1 MWKSQYPF
9 ESRWFKTPFAQR
21 MHYIDVGSGFP
32 VVMLHGNPTWSFM
45 YRSLLAAAAQHGL
58 RGIAPDHIGCGLS
71 DKPQDWEYTLERHM
85 TNLDALI
92 NDQLRLSHFDLVVH
106 DWGGPIGLLYAVKH
120 PEQIRKIVL
129 MNTLGWVTNRFPRS
143 IHLTRIPIIGALLV
157 RSWNLLMRKALR
169 SCTVKSLSKEAR
181 AGYKYPYKTYEDRI
195 AIQRFPQ
202 DIPLKEKHPSYKTF
216 KFLNENL
223 YKLKGNPIFI
233 AWGKNDFCLPTDFL
247 DGWKAR
253 FPSANIKIYEE
264 AAHLIFEDNQ
274 EEAVEDI
281 LNFLKQ

>member
-21 MHYIDVGSGFP
+21 MHYIDVGSSFP

-143 IHLTRIPIIGALLV
+143 IHLTRIPVIGALLV

-169 SCTVKSLSKEAR
+169 SYRQKPIQGSTGRLQVSVQDLRRPHRDTKISPGHPAKR
-181 AGYKYPYKTYEDRI
+181 KTP
-195 AIQRFPQ
+195 QLQ
-202 DIPLKEKHPSYKTF
+202 DIQIPERKPMQAEGQAYIHRMGKT
-216 KFLNENL
+216 
-223 YKLKGNPIFI
+223 
-233 AWGKNDFCLPTDFL
+233 
-247 DGWKAR
+247 
-253 FPSANIKIYEE
+253 
-264 AAHLIFEDNQ
+264 
-274 EEAVEDI
+274 
-281 LNFLKQ
+281 